1 MRQALHLD
9 LAIAGVL
16 QGALQMVCQGADMAV
31 RAARGDDQAVGEGAL
46 ALDVDADD
54 VGGLV
59 LVQLGEDQ
67 LFEGPD
73 VPIGGLRRLGG
84 RQNKSSWGG

>member
-1 MRQALHLD
+1 M
-9 LAIAGVL
+9 IG
-16 QGALQMVCQGADMAV
+16 QGADMAV
-31 RAARGDDQAVGEGAL
+31 RAARGDDQPIGEGAL
-46 ALDVDADD
+46 ALDIDADD

-73 VPIGGLRRLGG
+73 FPLGG
-84 RQNKSSWGG
+84 FRR